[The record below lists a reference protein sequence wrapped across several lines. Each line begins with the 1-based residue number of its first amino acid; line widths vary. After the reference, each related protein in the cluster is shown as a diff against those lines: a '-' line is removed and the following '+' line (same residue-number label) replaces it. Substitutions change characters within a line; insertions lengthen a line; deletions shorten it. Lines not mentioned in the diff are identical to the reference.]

1 MPGTRSGRYREY
13 EGTKIHGTF
22 PGCCFFSSFVDMHDS
37 EESPNKHEDEVVRE
51 NFPAAQSKIGSELSE
66 WMGIELNIQGC

>member
-1 MPGTRSGRYREY
+1 
-13 EGTKIHGTF
+13 
-22 PGCCFFSSFVDMHDS
+22 MHDS